1 MKKRVSEKK
10 HTSKSGILISAVF
23 GLCISAIIMLAL
35 FMLFSIIGLAN
46 ENPHSLL
53 SPISFFTI
61 YASAFFG
68 GFSAIKKNKGRDC
81 LFCGALCGILI
92 ALTYSLIFGIMG
104 LAFNIDNAPISWVY
118 RIIIIPIAFL
128 GSVTGISKQHKQPK
142 KRKFK
147 R

>member
-1 MKKRVSEKK
+1 MKKRASEKK
-10 HTSKSGILISAVF
+10 HVSKSGILISSAF
-23 GLCISAIIMLAL
+23 GLFISIITAL
-35 FMLFSIIGLAN
+35 SLFVIFSLIGLAN

-53 SPISFFTI
+53 SPVSFFTI

-81 LFCGALCGILI
+81 LLCGALCGIFI
-92 ALTYSLIFGIMG
+92 SLTYSLVFGIIG
-104 LAFNIDNAPISWVY
+104 FICNIDNAPISWVY
-118 RIIIIPIAFL
+118 RIIIIPITFF
-128 GSVTGISKQHKQPK
+128 GSLIGIPKHHKQPK